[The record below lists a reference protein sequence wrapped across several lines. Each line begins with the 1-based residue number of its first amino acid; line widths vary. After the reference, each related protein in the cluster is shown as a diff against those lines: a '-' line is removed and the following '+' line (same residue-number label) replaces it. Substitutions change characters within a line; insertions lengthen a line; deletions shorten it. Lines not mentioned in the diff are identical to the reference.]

1 MDTPLT
7 ALEELAGQPI
17 APPEPATQ
25 IEALVEEL
33 KALHT
38 ENLTNEE
45 PTSPCENR
53 NRDHAD
59 DAVCLRGFFM
69 YLDYDMDFFG
79 TLLCASNKEAA
90 DVILPAIKASCNDI
104 KHDLNQ
110 YQKGDVSDDPAA
122 GAKALV
128 FYRRHSFQLKPHLTT
143 EEFDFYESMSN
154 FLACILR
161 RAGYSVNGN
170 FS

>member
-1 MDTPLT
+1 LT
-7 ALEELAGQPI
+7 LAEALVGQPI
-17 APPEPATQ
+17 APPEPPTQ

-38 ENLTNEE
+38 EELVYGE

-59 DAVCLRGFFM
+59 DAMCLRGFFK
-69 YLDYDMDFFG
+69 YLDYDMDFLG
-79 TLLCASNKEAA
+79 TLLCASNRDAA

-104 KHDLNQ
+104 KHDLDQ

-128 FYRRHSFQLKPHLTT
+128 FYRRHSFPLKPHLTT
-143 EEFDFYESMSN
+143 EEFDFYESMSR
-154 FLACILR
+154 FLVCVLR
-161 RAGYSVNGN
+161 RAGYTVNG
-170 FS
+170 SLSQ